1 MVYAPSS
8 PSETDLRE
16 NRWGCFAYHA
26 GKFKLMLEN
35 EVRRDGLGK
44 IKKDAKEDG

>member
-1 MVYAPSS
+1 MTRNDVM
-8 PSETDLRE
+8 DFWRQK
-16 NRWGCFAYHA
+16 RWGSAQQVS
-26 GKFKLMLEN
+26 MLEN